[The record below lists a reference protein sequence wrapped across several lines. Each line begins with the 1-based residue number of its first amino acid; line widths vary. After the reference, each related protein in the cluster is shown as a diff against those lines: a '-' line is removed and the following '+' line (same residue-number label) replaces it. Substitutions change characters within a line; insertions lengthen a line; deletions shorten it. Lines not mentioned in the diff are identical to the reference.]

1 MTDLVKTVLDRF
13 QRPLA
18 PVVAALS
25 TALLR
30 RAFDFDAVSAS
41 ELMADRHAPL
51 THRDLSR
58 MPSRAIQRRI
68 HERTCARA
76 GSIAA
81 LVVCGPLLGAC
92 AASRS
97 GAAEQQAPAAG
108 APIVV
113 REGFT
118 APEAVRYDPE
128 QDLYFV
134 ANWGTGPSNGRDNN
148 GFISRVRPDGTID
161 SLRFIAG
168 GTSGV
173 TLHAPRGMAIVGDTL
188 WVADADAVRGFHRR
202 SGAPLTAVDFS
213 GVNPGFLN
221 DVAAGPDG
229 AVYVTDT
236 GRNTIH
242 AVRGGPT
249 LALGDTALGSPNGIT
264 WDAAN
269 VRFLVVPF
277 GGAHDIRAWKV
288 GSKTLESVGTST
300 GARYDCVEV
309 LAGGR
314 VLVASQADTS
324 LHLFTGGQGRVLL
337 RTGGPPADIGV
348 DTRRNRVAVPI
359 VALNRVELWA
369 LPE

>member
-1 MTDLVKTVLDRF
+1 MAHHTEQHATR
-13 QRPLA
+13 
-18 PVVAALS
+18 VATSALS
-25 TALLR
+25 L
-30 RAFDFDAVSAS
+30 
-41 ELMADRHAPL
+41 
-51 THRDLSR
+51 
-58 MPSRAIQRRI
+58 
-68 HERTCARA
+68 
-76 GSIAA
+76 
-81 LVVCGPLLGAC
+81 LLGAC
-92 AASRS
+92 ATSP
-97 GAAEQQAPAAG
+97 GNAAPGDAPATTG
-108 APIVV
+108 PFVV

-118 APEAVRYDPE
+118 APESVRYDPE
-128 QDLYFV
+128 QDVYFV
-134 ANWGTGPSNGRDNN
+134 GNWGTGPSNGRDDN
-148 GFISRVRPDGTID
+148 GFISRMRPDGSID

-168 GTSGV
+168 GANGV
-173 TLHAPRGMAIVGDTL
+173 TLHAPRGMVIVGDTL

-202 SGAPLTAVDFS
+202 SGAPLAAIDFS

-269 VRFLVVPF
+269 SRFLVVPF
-277 GGAHDIRAWKV
+277 GGARDIRAW
-288 GSKTLESVGTST
+288 SVGAATLQSVGRST
-300 GARYDCVEV
+300 GARYDGVEV
-309 LAGGR
+309 LSGGR

-359 VALNRVELWA
+359 VALNRVEIWA
-369 LPE
+369 LPR

>member
-1 MTDLVKTVLDRF
+1 MASQIEQHASR
-13 QRPLA
+13 
-18 PVVAALS
+18 VAAPALS
-25 TALLR
+25 LLL
-30 RAFDFDAVSAS
+30 A
-41 ELMADRHAPL
+41 
-51 THRDLSR
+51 
-58 MPSRAIQRRI
+58 
-68 HERTCARA
+68 
-76 GSIAA
+76 
-81 LVVCGPLLGAC
+81 AC
-92 AASRS
+92 ATSPGSA
-97 GAAEQQAPAAG
+97 GEAQAPATG
-108 APIVV
+108 GPIAV

-118 APEAVRYDPE
+118 APEAVRYDPD

-134 ANWGTGPSNGRDNN
+134 ANWGTGPAGARDDN
-148 GFISRVRPDGTID
+148 GFISRMRPDGSID

-168 GTSGV
+168 GTNGV
-173 TLHAPRGMAIVGDTL
+173 TLHAPRGMTIVGDTL

-202 SGAPLTAVDFS
+202 SGAPLAAVDFS

-221 DVAAGPDG
+221 DVASGPDG

-269 VRFLVVPF
+269 ARFLVVPF
-277 GGAHDIRAWKV
+277 GGARDIRAWKA
-288 GSKTLESVGTST
+288 GSAALQSVGTST
-300 GARYDCVEV
+300 GARYDGIEV

-359 VALNRVELWA
+359 VALNRVEIWA
-369 LPE
+369 LPR